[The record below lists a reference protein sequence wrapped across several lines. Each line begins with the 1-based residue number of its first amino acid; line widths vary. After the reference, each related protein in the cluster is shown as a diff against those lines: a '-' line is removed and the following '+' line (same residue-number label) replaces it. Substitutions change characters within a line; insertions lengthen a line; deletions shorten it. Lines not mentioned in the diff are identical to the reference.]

1 MKIGVIVATIQ
12 EITETRK
19 ILENVIS
26 KNIFDLVFYEGR
38 VSENEVIL
46 VRCGVGKVNAA
57 RTAQILIDK
66 YNVDCVI
73 NIGAAGGIDSE
84 LNIKDIVI
92 GDSLV
97 QYDFDISALGN
108 STKGEL
114 DGIGKFIKSDTKLVN
129 ICKNILENLENRD
142 FNYKIGTI
150 ATADIFCADSK
161 IAKEIHQEFGAEC
174 VEMEGAAIAQV
185 CFLDNVPFLVIR
197 GISDSP
203 NGNNGI
209 DYSEYCNIA
218 AKQATNILEELIKNY
233 MK

>member
-66 YNVDCVI
+66 YKVDCVI

-150 ATADIFCADSK
+150 ATADIFCADPK

>member
-12 EITETRK
+12 EITETKK
-19 ILENVIS
+19 ILENVSS
-26 KNIFDLVFYEGR
+26 KNSFDLVFYEGR
-38 VSENEVIL
+38 VAKKEVIL

-57 RTAQILIDK
+57 RTAQMLIDK
-66 YNVDCVI
+66 YDVDCVI
-73 NIGAAGGIDSE
+73 NIGAAGAINSE

-114 DGIGKFIKSDTKLVN
+114 DGIGKFIRSDAKLVN
-129 ICKNILENLENRD
+129 ICKNVLENQKDRD

-150 ATADIFCADSK
+150 ATADVFCADPK
-161 IAKEIHQEFGAEC
+161 VAKEIHREFGAEC

-209 DYSEYCNIA
+209 DYFEYCNIA
-218 AKQATNILEELIKNY
+218 AKQAANILGELIKNY
-233 MK
+233 TK